1 MNLVCSLTFYLQKLQ
16 KSVGKINVSERQENI
31 HVGRH
36 ETKLL
41 VDNRKYHLMNQDF
54 NNPSSMTIWK
64 KNVSM
69 AKSIHDS
76 QNDQ

>member
-1 MNLVCSLTFYLQKLQ
+1 LAFFIRIYLQT
-16 KSVGKINVSERQENI
+16 SISKINFSERQKNI

-54 NNPSSMTIWK
+54 NNPSSMTVWK

-69 AKSIHDS
+69 AKSIPES
-76 QNDQ
+76 